1 MLDDFLCFRINM
13 GCCLIQNQNLRICS
27 QGPGKTNQLAFAT
40 GIGRPFFKDGSLN
53 ALRQTTDHILGPNP
67 LKGLPDSRIINGLI
81 PHGHIRSNSAGEK
94 IRVLKHNPHFLADTF
109 TGIVAN
115 GLAIN
120 ENLAFLG
127 VIEAE
132 QEINH
137 RTLTRPR
144 MSHQCNG
151 LTWLS

>member
-1 MLDDFLCFRINM
+1 M
-13 GCCLIQNQNLRICS
+13 
-27 QGPGKTNQLAFAT
+27 
-40 GIGRPFFKDGSLN
+40 
-53 ALRQTTDHILGPNP
+53 RQATDHVLGPNP

-81 PHGHIRSNSAGEK
+81 PHGHIRSNGSSEE
-94 IRVLKHNPHFLADTF
+94 IRVLEHNPHFLADTF
-109 TGIVAN
+109 AGIVAN

-132 QEINH
+132 QEVNH
-137 RTLTRPR
+137 GTLTRACMP
-144 MSHQCNG
+144 HQGNG

>member
-1 MLDDFLCFRINM
+1 M
-13 GCCLIQNQNLRICS
+13 
-27 QGPGKTNQLAFAT
+27 
-40 GIGRPFFKDGSLN
+40 
-53 ALRQTTDHILGPNP
+53 RQATDHVLGPNP

-81 PHGHIRSNSAGEK
+81 PHGHIRSNSSSEK
-94 IRVLKHNPHFLADTF
+94 IRVLKHNPHFLTNTL

-144 MSHQCNG
+144 MPHQGNG
-151 LTWLS
+151 LTWLSQQIQIFQDGLARYIGKVNMLELDLTLRHYQVSVYLHFLLRVQ